1 MPEPGFFFQPRERRG
16 FEMVYGFP
24 KPRYSEQM
32 ESGVLYFVAP
42 GKVHAKKYGIQ
53 SGNKSVNSKTKLP
66 NST

>member
-1 MPEPGFFFQPRERRG
+1 MLEPCSFFQPAKERG
-16 FEMVYGFP
+16 FQMVYGFP

-42 GKVHAKKYGIQ
+42 GKAHAKKYGIQ